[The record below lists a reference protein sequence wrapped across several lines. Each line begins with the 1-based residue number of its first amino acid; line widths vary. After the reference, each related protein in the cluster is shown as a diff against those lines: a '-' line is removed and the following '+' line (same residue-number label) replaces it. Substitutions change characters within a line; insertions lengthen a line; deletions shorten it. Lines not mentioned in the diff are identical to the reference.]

1 MGSRDPQVLAGS
13 LCRRTLVLVAQG
25 QTAAALADFE
35 NLLLLG
41 DRLADGL
48 NVAAE
53 LPSFTWL
60 ALDLNRAADADR
72 VVRGCRSRRWSAV
85 GNAILAG
92 DAAAA
97 ADLLSEIGHR
107 PAEAYAR
114 LRAGGD
120 QLNQALPFY
129 RSVGATRYVREA
141 ESQLAASA

>member
-1 MGSRDPQVLAGS
+1 
-13 LCRRTLVLVAQG
+13 LVLVAQG

-72 VVRGCRSRRWSAV
+72 VVRGWPLKALVSGGERNFGWRRGSRRGPTQRNRAPPRRSLRSASRR
-85 GNAILAG
+85 G
-92 DAAAA
+92 
-97 ADLLSEIGHR
+97 
-107 PAEAYAR
+107 
-114 LRAGGD
+114 
-120 QLNQALPFY
+120 
-129 RSVGATRYVREA
+129 
-141 ESQLAASA
+141 

>member
-1 MGSRDPQVLAGS
+1 
-13 LCRRTLVLVAQG
+13 
-25 QTAAALADFE
+25 
-35 NLLLLG
+35 
-41 DRLADGL
+41 LADGL

-92 DAAAA
+92 DAAPA